1 MAMVDVERVANALN
15 LTRQRVAQLVKE
27 GMPREKRGQYDPVKC
42 LLWYIRYLQAV
53 VSRLSPNVSPEGIEA
68 DQERKQRIRL
78 LQADADL
85 RELELAR
92 ERGEFMALDDVEKIY
107 TDLIVVT
114 RARILT
120 VANRVAPQL
129 VGESQAV
136 IEGKLDRALKDAL
149 RVLANNNDNGN
160 AVGTATSELTASLAN
175 DLDAES

>member
-1 MAMVDVERVANALN
+1 MAFVDVERVATALN
-15 LTRQRVAQLVKE
+15 IEPRRVQQLVKE

-42 LLWYIRYLQAV
+42 LLWYVRYLQAL
-53 VSRLSPNVSPEGIEA
+53 VSRLSPNVAPEGSEG

-92 ERGEFMALDDVEKIY
+92 ERGEYMALDDVEKIY

-114 RARILT
+114 KTRILT

-129 VGESQAV
+129 VGEPQTV
-136 IEGKLDRALKDAL
+136 IEAKLDRALKDAL
-149 RVLANNNDNGN
+149 TALANVNGN
-160 AVGTATSELTASLAN
+160 GNVPNADTSERTTPLARTPKPR
-175 DLDAES
+175 A